1 VQFHLHDARGRLD
14 RVLRVASALVL
25 ALAVAALPWSEALA
39 KPRSRGPAIAASIVV
54 DMNSNRILYAE
65 GADSPRHPA
74 SLTKMMTL
82 YMLFTYLRS
91 GVISLNSDLVVTPFA
106 ASQSPTKLGIKPGTT
121 IRTTDAINALVTL
134 SANDVAVTVAEN
146 IAGTEQNF
154 ARMMTEKARSLGMNG
169 TTFRNASGLPNG
181 EQITTARDMAI
192 LAHHLIRDFPEYY
205 SCFQTKY
212 FTYRGRKY
220 RNHNRLLFGY
230 RGTDGIK
237 TGFTRAAGYNLT
249 ASVRRGDKHLIAV
262 VLGGRTGSQR
272 DAAMR
277 ALLDASFPKASS
289 SGSSAPLIASRDALA
304 PSPVPAPTA
313 PRRNF
318 TLALAAPASNPLYFD
333 KQEPEGSTVD
343 ETVAPPLPVPAA
355 DKSARQSSAQAST
368 RKGPFHVQVGAY
380 TNQDEAERRLSL
392 VKERAAALLK
402 GYSPVTTVFQKNDT
416 QWYRARFAGFS
427 KDGAASACDELK
439 RMALDCVV
447 MRAY

>member
-1 VQFHLHDARGRLD
+1 LLE
-14 RVLRVASALVL
+14 RVLGLTPALLL
-25 ALAVAALPWSEALA
+25 AFAVAALPLSEAFA
-39 KPRSRGPAIAASIVV
+39 KPRSRARGPAIAASIVV
-54 DMNSNRILYAE
+54 DMNSNRILYSQ

-106 ASQSPTKLGIKPGTT
+106 ASQSPTKLGIKPGQT
-121 IRTTDAINALVTL
+121 IRTADAINALVTL

-154 ARMMTEKARSLGMNG
+154 ARLMTEKARSLGMNG
-169 TTFRNASGLPNG
+169 TTFRNASGLPNE
-181 EQITTARDMAI
+181 EQITTAHDMAI

-205 SCFQTKY
+205 SCFQTRY
-212 FTYRGRKY
+212 FSYRGRQY

-230 RGTDGIK
+230 KGTDGIK
-237 TGFTRAAGYNLT
+237 TGFTRAAGYNLA

-262 VLGGRTGSQR
+262 VLGGRTGGQR

-277 ALLDASFPKASS
+277 SLLDANLPKGSA
-289 SGSSAPLIASRDALA
+289 SGSSAPLLASRDALA
-304 PSPVPAPTA
+304 PSPVPAPK
-313 PRRNF
+313 RRNF
-318 TLALAAPASNPLYFD
+318 ALASTSPAANPLYFD
-333 KQEPEGSTVD
+333 KQEPQGSTVG
-343 ETVAPPLPVPAA
+343 ETAPSPLPVPSAG
-355 DKSARQSSAQAST
+355 KSAPKSSAPAPS

-380 TNQDEAERRLSL
+380 TNQQEAERRLSL

-402 GYSPVTTVFQKNDT
+402 DYSPVTTMFQKDDT

-427 KDGAASACDELK
+427 KDGAASACQELK

-447 MRAY
+447 MRAN